1 MVEISTG
8 GTGIDEKKSQDMN
21 KEKWGAYG
29 KYLEAT
35 KPAERKITSRAELAQ
50 MAKNAQSKKK

>member
-1 MVEISTG
+1 MN
-8 GTGIDEKKSQDMN
+8 EKKWD
-21 KEKWGAYG
+21 GYG